1 MWDFEGNDVNSEDK
15 EEKGLCFGIA
25 ELHIDPL
32 FENSLVA
39 ITQRDILIGAL
50 ILLIEK
56 YR

>member
-25 ELHIDPL
+25 ELYIDPL